1 MRTVVP
7 VVLSA
12 VPGAFLG
19 LVIIGDGESFKL
31 VELKG
36 AGAIIRNETWGN
48 ICELKALTNKE
59 SRYAKASGHLV
70 DAQPGFNQIAKG
82 NELVGGMH
90 RNPDRV
96 LSKA

>member
-1 MRTVVP
+1 MRAAVP

-12 VPGAFLG
+12 IPGAFLG
-19 LVIIGDGESFKL
+19 PVIIGDGKGFEL
-31 VELKG
+31 VKLKG
-36 AGAIIRNETWGN
+36 AGAIIRNETRGN

-70 DAQPGFNQIAKG
+70 DAQPGFKHIAKG